1 MKKINKWFLMIVVL
15 LGILAFAGCS
25 KGTAAL
31 EPIIIGEYIG
41 TVMDDGYNIQHN
53 DDIRVYKD
61 TKNNKLVYVFR
72 NSVFV
77 IAP

>member
-15 LGILAFAGCS
+15 LGILAFMGCS
-25 KGTAAL
+25 KGTAAS
-31 EPIIIGEYIG
+31 EPIIGEYIG
-41 TVMDDGYNIQHN
+41 TVMDDGYSIQHN
-53 DDIRVYKD
+53 NDIRIYKD

-72 NSVFV
+72 DSVFV